1 MKSSHLS
8 CACKDKNVILPPKYA
23 CQKIKSEFSQI
34 YIYHLPGE
42 TKTDGCINTIGIWSA
57 KLRAYLF
64 NK

>member
-23 CQKIKSEFSQI
+23 FQKIKSEFSQI

-42 TKTDGCINTIGIWSA
+42 TKTDGCINTIGI
-57 KLRAYLF
+57 
-64 NK
+64 